1 MAKWGTYFILGALV
15 AMVLPYVLMF
25 FEAFQISENPAF
37 PIFSLLFGGVGVV
50 LHLVNALKTNTI
62 NGSSVLLL
70 TSILTII
77 YGFSLKTLGIPNSQY
92 LLLTGVLLVAV
103 WIMIPGTKKE
113 E

>member
-15 AMVLPYVLMF
+15 AMVLPYILLF
-25 FEAFQISENPAF
+25 FKAFEISENPMF
-37 PIFSLLFGGVGVV
+37 PILSLLFGGAGVV
-50 LHLVNALKTNTI
+50 LHLFAALKTNAL
-62 NGSSVLLL
+62 NSSSLILL

-77 YGFSLKTLGIPNSQY
+77 FGFSLKTLGIPNAQY
-92 LLLTGVLLVAV
+92 LLLIGTLLVAV